1 MLSQRTQSSLKW
13 NIKSSRTEPSEG
25 DDPKVRLL
33 EYLLFSVKEFQLEK
47 MLELVQL
54 VVLFAKAVVREEY
67 DSLNN
72 TWEL

>member
-1 MLSQRTQSSLKW
+1 
-13 NIKSSRTEPSEG
+13 
-25 DDPKVRLL
+25 VRLL